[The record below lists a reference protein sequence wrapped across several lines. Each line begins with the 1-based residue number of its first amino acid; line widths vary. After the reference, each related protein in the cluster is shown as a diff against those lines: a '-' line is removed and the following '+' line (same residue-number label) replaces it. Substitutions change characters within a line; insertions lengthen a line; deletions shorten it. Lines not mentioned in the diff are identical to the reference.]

1 MRIDG
6 VELESPLLAL
16 RPMLGDARVDEIG
29 EVAFELSQE
38 YSTVEELVVFA
49 EHLRLFATSRARK
62 EAHRVLAA

>member
-1 MRIDG
+1 MRIDD
-6 VELESPLLAL
+6 VELERPLVAL

-29 EVAFELSQE
+29 WAADAVAEE

-62 EAHRVLAA
+62 EAHRVLA